1 MWKLTVTWTALAGD
15 TSNFAIELSFAAD
28 AESHYYDADERE
40 SWGSLVLW
48 INGKNVTEHI
58 EQGEPLRAAHW
69 YLLPTLEWFVSNW
82 DSLFHEERLPLNNA
96 GTDAAGAMTR
106 LLVQPL
112 RLVRPDLNEFQR
124 LEEWQSWWARHNILD
139 SVAGGIFPDLYIR
152 RWGDLAEI
160 SVGSTVAP
168 GTPSHF
174 RYQNMDLVGHA
185 PVEFVAT
192 SVYDVIT
199 RAIDELRRRRPDSQ
213 RIQDLSRAAD
223 ALMDGESQRHSRRL
237 AYLSGANPD
246 SEESLERFRN
256 LWHQVDEI
264 LGDDLEPSAREMAVG
279 RPHGG
284 LVLETAPQV
293 ALLFGSYSPQISD
306 DDVQVLITS
315 LHAVLC
321 RSGPTD
327 LPNIKLPELPTLP
340 PGPEGSQLGE
350 AAYRELADP
359 TATYVDIEEILER
372 LNITYSIDGLSDSS
386 TRAVSLLSE
395 HHGIHIVI
403 NGNYLRG
410 TVERVLRF
418 TLAHEL
424 GHILFDRARSRRLAV
439 VSGPWA
445 PQAIEKRANA
455 FAAAFLMPEELIE
468 RHSRTLGRRPWRRDT
483 AINLAQHLRVSLSS
497 LADRMYNLLLVTREE
512 ADSIVYGGA
521 K

>member
-1 MWKLTVTWTALAGD
+1 MTVTWTALAGD
-15 TSNFAIELSFAAD
+15 TSNFAIELSFATD

-40 SWGSLVLW
+40 SWGSLALW
-48 INGKNVTEHI
+48 IDGKNITEHI
-58 EQGEPLRAAHW
+58 EQGELLRAAHW

-96 GTDAAGAMTR
+96 GADAAGAMTR

-112 RLVRPDLNEFQR
+112 RLVRPDLDEFQR

-160 SVGSTVAP
+160 SVGSTVTP
-168 GTPSHF
+168 GMPSHF
-174 RYQNMDLVGHA
+174 RYQNIDLAGNA
-185 PVEFVAT
+185 PVAFVAE
-192 SVYDVIT
+192 SIYDVVT
-199 RAIDELRRRRPDSQ
+199 RAINELRRRRPDSQ

-223 ALMDGESQRHSRRL
+223 ALLDGGSQRYNRRL
-237 AYLSGANPD
+237 AYLSGANPN

-264 LGDDLEPSAREMAVG
+264 LGDGLDASVRQIAVG
-279 RPHGG
+279 HPHGG

-306 DDVQVLITS
+306 DDVQVLIKS

-321 RSGPTD
+321 RSDPTD
-327 LPNIKLPELPTLP
+327 LPNIKLPELPTLS

-359 TATYVDIEEILER
+359 RAAYVDIEEILKR
-372 LNITYSIDGLSDSS
+372 LNVTYSIERLSDPS

-395 HHGIHIVI
+395 HRGIHIVI
-403 NGNYLRG
+403 NRNYLRG
-410 TVERVLRF
+410 VAEHVLRF

-424 GHILFDRARSRRLAV
+424 GHILFDRERSRRLAV
-439 VSGPWA
+439 ASGPWA

-468 RHSRTLGRRPWRRDT
+468 RHTRSLGRPLWQKDT
-483 AINLAQHLRVSLSS
+483 AIKLAQRLRVSLSS

-512 ADSIVYGGA
+512 ADNIVYGRA